1 MKLNFPIL
9 ETERLVMRELKLS
22 DTVAVYNHFAKPDVV
37 RFMDIEVCK
46 DLSEAEEIISFHIQD
61 SGCRYGLFHKKDGEL
76 IGTCGYHCWVQAESR
91 AEIGFDL
98 SPSYWGKGIMQEALK
113 ELIHV
118 GFAYMKLDLIE
129 ATTELEN
136 ANSQRLLE
144 KMGFIQAPELK
155 DNLLYYWLKES
166 IADAG

>member
-1 MKLNFPIL
+1 MKMTYPIL
-9 ETERLVMRELKLS
+9 ETERLVMHELTLS
-22 DTVAVYNHFAKPDVV
+22 DAEAVYNHFANPDVV

-61 SGCRYGLFHKKDGEL
+61 SGCRYGLFHKENGEL
-76 IGTCGYHCWVQAESR
+76 IGTCGFHCWYQSELR

-98 SPSYWGKGIMQEALK
+98 SPSYWGKGIVQEALT
-113 ELIHV
+113 ELIPV

-136 ANSQRLLE
+136 VNSQRLLR
-144 KMGFIQAPELK
+144 KMGFIQATELK
-155 DNLLYYWLKES
+155 DNLLYYRLKRT
-166 IADAG
+166 